1 VTLSDLV
8 LVSAG
13 IAANAATFCLG
24 LLVGASLKRKD
35 SHDNSN
41 SNEATEGSR
50 QWHLPPHGNAPRCNG
65 NGPCSRRQPQ
75 PEADPVERFVQQ
87 RRPDSHRP

>member
-1 VTLSDLV
+1 MTLSDLV

-24 LLVGASLKRKD
+24 ILVGCSLTRKD
-35 SHDNSN
+35 SHDRN

-50 QWHLPPHGNAPRCNG
+50 QWHLPTDRSAPCRPGCGAGRCSK
-65 NGPCSRRQPQ
+65 PK
-75 PEADPVERFVQQ
+75 PEADPVERFAGK
-87 RRPDSHRP
+87 RRDHGE

>member
-1 VTLSDLV
+1 MTLSDLA

-24 LLVGASLKRKD
+24 ILVGCSLTRKD
-35 SHDNSN
+35 SHDRN

-50 QWHLPPHGNAPRCNG
+50 QWHLPPNGNAPKCNG
-65 NGPCSRRQPQ
+65 NGPCGRRQPK
-75 PEADPVERFVQQ
+75 PEADPVERFAGK
-87 RRPDSHRP
+87 RRDHGE